1 MYRRNVS
8 VLKTSRSME
17 KAMIVIR
24 YSVTATHLV
33 GHCDDDDDG
42 DDNGHNQNDDDDDDD
57 DGGDD
62 DNGDDN
68 FVKSKYFVSALNSS
82 S

>member
-1 MYRRNVS
+1 
-8 VLKTSRSME
+8 
-17 KAMIVIR
+17 MIVIR

-62 DNGDDN
+62 DN